1 MASAS
6 IDDIELGGIGGGVG
20 HQWPQRSLVL
30 PPFVVV
36 RIAVGEHRISAK
48 ILPEKTEA
56 RASPF

>member
-1 MASAS
+1 MTSV
-6 IDDIELGGIGGGVG
+6 GGIGGGVG

-48 ILPEKTEA
+48 ILPEKPKREPHPFEA
-56 RASPF
+56 KSR